1 MDDPGLF
8 GGSGA
13 LGAGVRW
20 SLKAAGKVV
29 VEGGDR
35 NRVWDI

>member
-1 MDDPGLF
+1 MNDPGLF

-20 SLKAAGKVV
+20 SLKAAGKAV
-29 VEGGDR
+29 VEGGGH